1 MGRLILPVVATERS
15 QGSRD
20 IFDHALDPELL
31 GEHPAEPKRVA
42 GRVALRHEEPDDPLA
57 LERPS
62 AQGGYHGAVDP
73 ARDPDDGPATAQVT
87 KDNAANGRLNLLG
100 NLPGVDPKHFS

>member
-42 GRVALRHEEPDDPLA
+42 GRVALLHEKPDHPIA
-57 LERPS
+57 PKRPS
-62 AQGGYHGAVDP
+62 AQGGHYRAVDP
-73 ARDPDDGPATAQVT
+73 ARDPDDGPATAQVNE
-87 KDNAANGRLNLLG
+87 DGLANDRLDLLG
-100 NLPGVDPKHFS
+100 HLARIDPKYVS